1 MKDASEN
8 LVPRQPVAIVGMS
21 CRFPGAPT
29 PEAFWEML
37 RHGRDAVREIPADR
51 WAVDDY
57 YDADPATPDK
67 THQRH
72 AALLDDIHAFDPL
85 FFSISPAEAAEMNPS
100 QKLALELVWEAVER
114 SAMPHKQ
121 VQGTH
126 TGVYIGNIWSDF
138 EHYRKHQHARVTPH
152 SAVGQSA
159 NIIANRISF
168 SFGFTGPSMVIDTG
182 CSSSLVAL
190 HLACQALWDG
200 SISLGVVAGVNHL
213 LDPDQYILLSK
224 FGGLSVKGRCST
236 FDADADGF
244 VRGEGGGVL
253 LVKTLAQAERDGD
266 RIYAVIRG
274 TAMNNNGYN
283 ETLPAT
289 SVAGQRQ
296 LLTEA
301 YAHSGL
307 LPNMIHYVEAHGTGT
322 RRGDPTEAQ
331 ALGEF
336 FRTGRT
342 RPLHIG
348 SVKTNIGHLEAA
360 AGMAGLIKVILA
372 MQHRQLPPSLHFRR
386 PNPNIPFDTLKLHVQ
401 QAAGPWP
408 AGTGELLRAGI
419 NSFGWG
425 GTNAH
430 TVLEEYR
437 PVVPPRATR
446 TAPARYCLPLSAASN
461 SALHAYVAAYRQH
474 LGHASPDALADS
486 CMATALRK
494 PALAHRA
501 LFTAPDCAGMLQALD
516 RFLQE
521 GTTTTPQTPGTARVV
536 MVFSGQGGQW
546 LGMGTVLYRQEP
558 VFRRAIDA
566 CAAAY
571 TPYVDWSLTDQLGA
585 TPDTS
590 RLAEIQV
597 VQPVLCAIQIALA
610 RLWISWGIAVQGV
623 VGHSMGEVA
632 AAHIAGSLTLEDA
645 ARIICT
651 RSRLLKIISG
661 QGAMAVTDL
670 SLAEAETWLKQYPDL
685 TVAVSNSPTS
695 TVLAGDRLTMNTFV
709 QALEQAQ
716 RFVRPVNVDVAS
728 HSRQVD
734 PLQEPLRHALRA
746 LKPAKA
752 AIAFY
757 STVHGRKVDG
767 TTLDARY
774 WADNLRNTVQFAT
787 VVRSLLVEAPT
798 LFLEVGP
805 HPVLIN
811 ALHECAATCPGS
823 IYSTLAS
830 GHRDTNEHDTLYQSL
845 AALYQQGYDI
855 PWHRFYQGHQGA
867 PILLPAY
874 PFQRDRYTVHARTA
888 PRAIRTAA
896 TAAPLLGQRIP
907 LAGFDSLFYWDTTL
921 SLDTFPYLQD
931 HRAQGEVV
939 LPGATYIELVLEAIT
954 SLALNGTPVLSAIRF
969 LQPVTIAPGDH
980 VRLQLRLQR
989 DGERYTFG
997 CFCAREA
1004 ADGTTWHV
1012 VAEGLMQ
1019 LPARPETPPPPLS
1032 VYPFHLQSG
1041 PAYYEALTTL
1051 GLPYGPAFRQLQ
1063 ELQSNEVHSTV
1074 HFSLRASDVVHRA
1087 AGRYRVHPALLDACF
1102 QPLFYRVLAE
1112 PGRGFHGAATYLTGV
1127 GLLQVLAPTP
1137 APDQLLEGTAV
1148 LHTPEIDEAQGRIVV
1163 TADIFVRTGDGT
1175 LFLYLRGLEG
1185 VVLDTG
1191 RETRRREALRQWF
1204 YTVQWEK
1211 VQAPAPPVTALQGTW
1226 LVLGD
1231 PCGLSDLVVEK
1242 MEHAGLHCIHVAPDN
1257 AFTRVG
1263 LHQYTLDYTSPD
1275 GYHQLLHAVD
1285 AGTGESLTGIL
1296 LMSSLSYTWKDPSLT
1311 ADSLEEYQVYGSL
1324 SLLYLVQALVRRQAT
1339 AHPQVVV
1346 VTNGIHAVGRADDVA
1361 QPLHSPLAGLTRV
1374 LGNELPHYRARCID
1388 LSANPSYDELYRV
1401 VDALHPTAEQ
1411 VLAFRGGD
1419 RYVPRLRQ
1427 PVISPPPIAETVF
1440 RQNATY
1446 LVTGFRGIAFA
1457 FVEWMVR
1464 RGARNIALVSR
1475 SADVPPALEARFA
1488 ALEAQGCRLRLFA
1501 ADAGDY
1507 ESLHAVMTHIDTTMA
1522 PLRGVVHAA
1531 GIIHAQPLADIT
1543 TDDLRDTLHPKMKGA
1558 WNLHLLTQHRTL
1570 DCFILFSSA
1579 SALIG
1584 LSGQG
1589 GYVAANTFLDALA
1602 HSRRCMGL
1610 PGMSINWGVMLDSGM
1625 VADTEGLEAYARAEG
1640 FIPATMNEALHAFEA
1655 LYPDNPVQ
1663 AGLLRLDAA
1672 VMAQYYT
1679 TLAQTPYFRG
1689 LLTTHSTTTATTQA
1703 FTIPADPE
1711 ARTAYLL
1718 QRVILHTAAIVH
1730 MPAVQISPS
1739 MTFRSLGLDSIMAV
1753 QLRNLLEA
1761 ETGVT
1766 LSVAM
1771 FWSHPSLQ
1779 TFAAFLSHSVEGTAA
1794 VPTMPPAAD
1803 PARWFTIPRPAP
1815 TAALRLVCLHDAGGD
1830 GALFQGWEM
1839 LLGANIELILV
1850 ELPGRGRHLEDP
1862 AYDDVDSLLRDLVP
1876 ALLPSLDRPFIIFG
1890 HSLGGL
1896 LAFELVR
1903 ALRRGK
1909 HPLPQRLFVSS
1920 TPALMTYKAHE
1931 YDPAMPDAAL
1941 ITAFPHLAQT
1951 PGDVAWQQYKRRLL
1965 RQDLQLVY
1973 RYSHHRE
1980 APIDIPVTVLF
1991 GDDDPRV
1998 SALQAAAW
2006 ERETTSGCTVVS
2018 RPGGHRFIDQDT
2030 AYITSLMLAE
2040 VPAVPAGITPNR

>member
-8 LVPRQPVAIVGMS
+8 FVPRQPVAIVGLS

-29 PEAFWEML
+29 PEAFWELL
-37 RHGRDAVREIPADR
+37 RHGRDAVQEIPADR

-72 AALLDDIHAFDPL
+72 AALLDNIHTFDPL

-100 QKLALELVWEAVER
+100 QKLALELVWEAIER
-114 SAMPHKQ
+114 SAMPHAT
-121 VQGTH
+121 VQGAH
-126 TGVYIGNIWSDF
+126 AGVYVGNIWSDF
-138 EHYRKHQHARVTPH
+138 EHYRKHRHARVTPH

-159 NIIANRISF
+159 NIIANRVSF
-168 SFGFTGPSMVIDTG
+168 AFGFTGPSMVIDTG

-296 LLTEA
+296 LLAEA

-307 LPNMIHYVEAHGTGT
+307 LPHMIQYVEAHGTGT

-360 AGMAGLIKVILA
+360 AGMAGLIKVVLS
-372 MQHRQLPPSLHFRR
+372 MQHRELPPSLHFRR
-386 PNPNIPFDTLKLHVQ
+386 PNPNIPFDALKLHVQ

-408 AGTGELLRAGI
+408 AATGEPLRAGI

-437 PVVPPRATR
+437 PVVPPRPAR
-446 TAPARYCLPLSAASN
+446 SAPAHYCLPLSAASD
-461 SALHAYVAAYRQH
+461 SALRAYVAAYRDT
-474 LGHASPDALADS
+474 LAGASPETLADV
-486 CMATALRK
+486 CIATALRK
-494 PALAHRA
+494 PALACRA
-501 LFTAPDCAGMLQALD
+501 LFAAADRDGLLRALD
-516 RFLQE
+516 QYLQQD
-521 GTTTTPQTPGTARVV
+521 TTSTPPAPATARVV
-536 MVFSGQGGQW
+536 MVFPGQGGQW
-546 LGMGTVLYRQEP
+546 LGMGTELYRREP

-571 TPYVDWSLTDQLGA
+571 APYVDWSLTDQLEA

-610 RLWISWGIAVQGV
+610 RLWMSWGIVVHGV

-651 RSRLLKIISG
+651 RSRLMKIISG

-670 SLAEAETWLKQYPDL
+670 SPVEAETWIQQYPDL
-685 TVAVSNSPTS
+685 TLAVSNSPTS
-695 TVLAGDRLTMNTFV
+695 TVLAGDRLAMTTLV

-746 LKPAKA
+746 LKPSKA
-752 AIAFY
+752 AMAFY
-757 STVHGRKVDG
+757 STVRGRKVDG
-767 TTLDARY
+767 TTLDAAY

-787 VVRSLLVEAPT
+787 VVRSLLSEAPT

-811 ALHECAATCPGS
+811 AIHENAAACPGAA
-823 IYSTLAS
+823 YSTLSS
-830 GHRDTNEHDTLYQSL
+830 GYRDTPEHDTLYQSL
-845 AALYQQGYDI
+845 AGLYQQGCDI
-855 PWHRFYQGHQGA
+855 PWHRFYQGHEA
-867 PILLPAY
+867 PPIQLPSY
-874 PFQRDRYTVHARTA
+874 PFQRNLYTLQQRTA
-888 PRAIRTAA
+888 PRTAHRAA
-896 TAAPLLGQRIP
+896 TRAPLLGQRIP
-907 LAGFDSLFYWDTTL
+907 LAGIDTLFYWDTTV
-921 SLDTFPYLQD
+921 SLDAFPYLQD
-931 HRAQGEVV
+931 HRAHGDVV
-939 LPGATYIELVLEAIT
+939 LPGAAYIELVLEAIA
-954 SLALNGTPVLSAIRF
+954 SLALPGTPVLSALQF
-969 LQPVTIAPGDH
+969 LQPVVLVRGED
-980 VRLQLRLQR
+980 VRLQLRIQCDR
-989 DGERYTFG
+989 EHYTFQ
-997 CFCAREA
+997 CSRAQEDS
-1004 ADGTTWHV
+1004 DGLTWHP
-1012 VAEGLMQ
+1012 VAEGLLQ
-1019 LPARPETPPPPLS
+1019 LPARPETAAPPLS
-1032 VYPFHLQSG
+1032 VYPFHVQPG
-1041 PAYYEALTTL
+1041 ATYYDALTTL

-1074 HFSLRASDVVHRA
+1074 HFSVRAADVVQA
-1087 AGRYRVHPALLDACF
+1087 TAGRYRIHPALLDACF

-1112 PGRGFHGAATYLTGV
+1112 PGHGFHGAATYLTGV
-1127 GLLQVLAPTP
+1127 DLLQVLAPTP
-1137 APDQLLEGTAV
+1137 AADQLLEGTAV
-1148 LHTPEIDEAQGRIVV
+1148 LHTPEVDEARGRITV
-1163 TADIFVRTGDGT
+1163 TADIFVHTGDGT

-1211 VQAPAPPVTALQGTW
+1211 LQTHSTPGAALHGTW

-1242 MEHAGLHCIHVAPDN
+1242 MEQAGLRCIHAAPDD

-1263 LHQYTLDYTSPD
+1263 IRQYTLDYTSAH
-1275 GYHQLLHAVD
+1275 GYTQLLQAID
-1285 AGTGESLTGIL
+1285 AAPGESLTGIV
-1296 LMSSLSYTWKDPSLT
+1296 LMASLSYTWKDPSLT
-1311 ADSLEEYQVYGSL
+1311 AESLDEYQVYGSA
-1324 SLLYLVQALVRRQAT
+1324 SLLHLVQALQRRQT
-1339 AHPQVVV
+1339 TSPPQLVV
-1346 VTNGIHAVGRADDVA
+1346 VTNGIYAVGRADDVA

-1374 LGNELPHYRARCID
+1374 LGNELPQYRARCID
-1388 LSANPSYDELYRV
+1388 LSANPSYDELYSV
-1401 VDALHPTAEQ
+1401 ADALYPTAEQ
-1411 VLAFRGGD
+1411 VVAFRGGD

-1427 PVISPPPIAETVF
+1427 PAINPPPITDTVF
-1440 RQNATY
+1440 RETATY
-1446 LVTGFRGIAFA
+1446 LVTGFRGIAFP

-1475 SADVPPALEARFA
+1475 SADVPAALEARFA
-1488 ALEAQGCRLRLFA
+1488 ALEAQGCRMRLFA
-1501 ADAGDY
+1501 ADCGDY
-1507 ESLHAVMTHIDTTMA
+1507 AALQAVVSHVDTTMP

-1531 GIIHAQPLADIT
+1531 GIIHAQPLTEISAS
-1543 TDDLRDTLHPKMKGA
+1543 DLRDTLHPKMKGA
-1558 WNLHLLTQHRTL
+1558 WNLHLLTQHRSL

-1579 SALIG
+1579 AALIG

-1589 GYVAANTFLDALA
+1589 SYVAANTFLDTLA

-1610 PGMSINWGVMLDSGM
+1610 PGMSLNWGVMLDSGM
-1625 VADTEGLEAYARAEG
+1625 VADTDGLEAYARAEG
-1640 FIPATMNEALHAFEA
+1640 FIPATMEEALRAFDA

-1672 VMAQYYT
+1672 AMAQYYT

-1689 LLTTHSTTTATTQA
+1689 LLTAAPPPAVVSPGLA
-1703 FTIPADPE
+1703 IPTEPE

-1718 QRVILHTAAIVH
+1718 QRVVHHTAAIAHV
-1730 MPAVQISPS
+1730 PVAQITPT
-1739 MTFRSLGLDSIMAV
+1739 MTFRRLGLDSIMAV

-1761 ETGVT
+1761 ETGAT

-1771 FWSHPSLQ
+1771 FWAHPSLQ
-1779 TFAAFLSHSVEGTAA
+1779 AFAAFLSQSIAGAA
-1794 VPTMPPAAD
+1794 TPAAIPPAAD
-1803 PARWFTIPRPAP
+1803 PTCWFTIPRPAP
-1815 TAALRLVCLHDAGGD
+1815 TAALRLFCLHDAGGD
-1830 GALFQGWEM
+1830 AALFQGWEM
-1839 LLGANIELILV
+1839 LLGANIELVLI
-1850 ELPGRGRHLEDP
+1850 ELPGRGRCLEAPSYETIDT
-1862 AYDDVDSLLRDLVP
+1862 LLRDLVH
-1876 ALLPSLDRPFIIFG
+1876 ALLPKLDRPYLLFG

-1920 TPALMTYKAHE
+1920 TPALTTYNAQE
-1931 YDPAMPDAAL
+1931 YDPAMSDAAL
-1941 ITAFPHLAQT
+1941 TAAFPHLGHAT
-1951 PGDVAWQQYKRRLL
+1951 GDAAWQQYKRRLL

-1973 RYSHHRE
+1973 HYKHHRE
-1980 APIDIPVTVLF
+1980 APLDIPVTVLF
-1991 GDDDPRV
+1991 GTDDPRV
-1998 SALQAAAW
+1998 SAQQAAAW
-2006 ERETTSGCTVVS
+2006 EPETTSSCNILP
-2018 RPGGHRFIDQDT
+2018 RPGGHRFVDQDA
-2030 AYITSLMLAE
+2030 AYITSLVLAE
-2040 VPAVPAGITPNR
+2040 VPAVPASILPNR

>member
-1 MKDASEN
+1 MKNASKN
-8 LVPRQPVAIVGMS
+8 FVPRQPVAIVGMS
-21 CRFPGAPT
+21 CRFPGAST
-29 PEAFWEML
+29 PEAFWDL
-37 RHGRDAVREIPADR
+37 LLQGRDAVQEIPADR
-51 WAVDDY
+51 WAVEHY
-57 YDADPATPDK
+57 YDANPATPDK

-72 AALLDDIHAFDPL
+72 AALLDNIHTFDPL

-100 QKLALELVWEAVER
+100 QKLALELVWEAIER
-114 SAMPHKQ
+114 SAIPYAD

-126 TGVYIGNIWSDF
+126 TGVYVGNIWSDF
-138 EHYRKHQHARVTPH
+138 EHYRKHRHARVTQH

-159 NIIANRISF
+159 NIIANRVSF
-168 SFGFTGPSMVIDTG
+168 AFGFTGPSMVIDTG

-200 SISLGVVAGVNHL
+200 SISLGVIAGVNHL

-224 FGGLSVKGRCST
+224 FGGLSAKGRCST

-289 SVAGQRQ
+289 SVGGQRQ

-307 LPNMIHYVEAHGTGT
+307 LPHMIHYVEAHGTGT

-336 FRTGRT
+336 FRPGRT
-342 RPLHIG
+342 QPLHIG
-348 SVKTNIGHLEAA
+348 SVKTNIGHLEGA
-360 AGMAGLIKVILA
+360 AGMAGLIKVVLS

-386 PNPNIPFDTLKLHVQ
+386 PNPNIPFDALKLHVQ
-401 QAAGPWP
+401 QAVGPWP
-408 AGTGELLRAGI
+408 AATGELLRAGI

-437 PVVPPRATR
+437 PVVPPPLTR
-446 TAPARYCLPLSAASN
+446 TAPARYCLPLSAAVDG
-461 SALHAYVAAYRQH
+461 ALRAYVAAYRQH
-474 LGHASPDALADS
+474 LGEATPEALADS
-486 CMATALRK
+486 CIATALRK
-494 PALAHRA
+494 PALACRA
-501 LFTAPDCAGMLQALD
+501 LFTARDRAGMLQAMDHYLEQD
-516 RFLQE
+516 V
-521 GTTTTPQTPGTARVV
+521 TSTTPTDATARVV
-536 MVFSGQGGQW
+536 MVFAGQGGQW
-546 LGMGTVLYRQEP
+546 LGMGTLLYRHEP

-571 TPYVDWSLTDQLGA
+571 APYIDWSLTDQLQA
-585 TPDTS
+585 TPATS
-590 RLAEIQV
+590 RLGEIQV
-597 VQPVLCAIQIALA
+597 VQPILCAIQIALA
-610 RLWISWGIAVQGV
+610 RVWMSWGIALHGV

-651 RSRLLKIISG
+651 RSRLMKIISG

-670 SLAEAETWLKQYPDL
+670 SLAEADVWLKQFPDL

-695 TVLAGDRLTMNTFV
+695 TVLAGDRLAMNAFI

-746 LKPAKA
+746 LVPAKA

-757 STVHGRKVDG
+757 STVRGRKVDG
-767 TTLDARY
+767 TTLDAGY

-787 VVRSLLVEAPT
+787 VARSLLLEAPT

-811 ALHECAATCPGS
+811 AIHECAAACPGAV
-823 IYSTLAS
+823 YSTIAS
-830 GHRDTNEHDTLYQSL
+830 GYRDTHEHDTLYQSL

-855 PWHRFYQGHQGA
+855 PWHRFYQGHEA
-867 PILLPAY
+867 PPMLLPSY
-874 PFQRDRYTVHARTA
+874 PFQRDLYTLQERTS
-888 PRAIRTAA
+888 RRNTHIA
-896 TAAPLLGQRIP
+896 TDTAPLLGQRIP
-907 LAGFDSLFYWDTTL
+907 LAGIDSLFYWDTTI
-921 SLDTFPYLQD
+921 SLDAFPYLQD
-931 HRAQGEVV
+931 HRAHGEVV
-939 LPGATYIELVLEAIT
+939 LPGAAYVELVLEAVT
-954 SLALNGTPVLSAIRF
+954 SLGLHGTPVLSAIHF
-969 LQPVTIAPGDH
+969 LQPVVLAPGED
-980 VRLQLRLQR
+980 VRLQLRLKQA
-989 DGERYTFG
+989 GERYTFV
-997 CFCAREA
+997 CSRAQDD
-1004 ADGTTWHV
+1004 ADGLAWHT
-1012 VAEGLMQ
+1012 VAEGL
-1019 LPARPETPPPPLS
+1019 LALRARPETAAPPLS
-1032 VYPFHLQSG
+1032 VYPFHVLDG
-1041 PAYYEALTTL
+1041 PAYYEALTTV
-1051 GLPYGPAFRQLQ
+1051 GLPYGPAFRLLH
-1063 ELQSNEVHSTV
+1063 ELQSNEAHSIV
-1074 HFSLRASDVVHRA
+1074 HFSMRASEAVLA
-1087 AGRYRVHPALLDACF
+1087 TAGRYHVHPALLDACF
-1102 QPLFYRVLAE
+1102 QPLFYRVLTVS
-1112 PGRGFHGAATYLTGV
+1112 GQHFRGAASYLTGV
-1127 GLLQVLAPTP
+1127 DLLQVLAPTP
-1137 APDQLLEGTAV
+1137 APGQRLEGTAV
-1148 LHTPEIDEAQGRIVV
+1148 LHLPEVDEAQGRIVV
-1163 TADIFVRTGDGT
+1163 TADIFIRTGDGT

-1185 VVLDTG
+1185 VVIDTG
-1191 RETRRREALRQWF
+1191 RETRRRETLRQWF

-1211 VQAPAPPVTALQGTW
+1211 LQPPATPTPATTGRW

-1242 MEHAGLHCIHVAPDN
+1242 MEHAGLQCIHVAPDD

-1263 LHQYTLDYTSPD
+1263 VRQYTLDYTSPE
-1275 GYHQLLHAVD
+1275 GYYQLLQAVD
-1285 AGTGESLTGIL
+1285 AAAGESLTGIL
-1296 LMSSLSYTWKDPSLT
+1296 LMASLCYTWKDPSLT
-1311 ADSLEEYQVYGSL
+1311 AESLEEQQVYGSI
-1324 SLLYLVQALVRRQAT
+1324 SLLYLVQALQRRQT
-1339 AHPQVVV
+1339 VVHPQLVV
-1346 VTNGIHAVGRADDVA
+1346 VTNGIHAVGRADDIA

-1374 LGNELPHYRARCID
+1374 LGNELPHFRARCID
-1388 LSANPSYDELYRV
+1388 LSANPSYDELYSV
-1401 VDALHPTAEQ
+1401 AGALHPTAEQ
-1411 VLAFRGGD
+1411 VVAFRGSD

-1427 PVISPPPIAETVF
+1427 PVISPPPVHDTVF
-1440 RQNATY
+1440 RATATY
-1446 LVTGFRGIAFA
+1446 MVTGFRGIAFS

-1475 SADVPPALEARFA
+1475 NAEVPSTLEARVA

-1501 ADAGDY
+1501 ADCGDY
-1507 ESLHAVMTHIDTTMA
+1507 EAMQAVVIHIDATMP

-1531 GIIHAQPLADIT
+1531 GVMHAQPLAEVTADS
-1543 TDDLRDTLHPKMKGA
+1543 LRDTLHPKMKGA

-1589 GYVAANTFLDALA
+1589 SYVAANTFLDALA

-1610 PGMSINWGVMLDSGM
+1610 PGTSINWGVMLDHGM
-1625 VADTEGLEAYARAEG
+1625 VSDTDGLEAYARAEG
-1640 FIPATMNEALHAFEA
+1640 FIPTAMDEALQAFDA
-1655 LYPDNPVQ
+1655 LYPDMPVQ

-1672 VMAQYYT
+1672 AMAQYYT
-1679 TLAQTPYFRG
+1679 TLAQTPYFRN
-1689 LLTTHSTTTATTQA
+1689 LLTAHPMPATTAHA
-1703 FTIPADPE
+1703 PVMPAEPE

-1718 QRVILHTAAIVH
+1718 QRVIHHTAAIVH
-1730 MPAVQISPS
+1730 VPVARITSG
-1739 MTFRSLGLDSIMAV
+1739 MTFRKLGLDSIMAV

-1771 FWSHPSLQ
+1771 FWSHPSLHA
-1779 TFAAFLSHSVEGTAA
+1779 FAVYLSQSIDGTPLA
-1794 VPTMPPAAD
+1794 PTLPPAD

-1815 TAALRLVCLHDAGGD
+1815 AAALRLFCLHDAGGD
-1830 GALFQGWEM
+1830 ASLYQGWEI
-1839 LLGANIELILV
+1839 LLGANVELVLL
-1850 ELPGRGRHLEDP
+1850 ELPGRGHRLEEP
-1862 AYDDVDSLLRDLVP
+1862 AYGNVDALLRGLVP
-1876 ALLPSLDRPFIIFG
+1876 AILPKLDRPFAIFG

-1920 TPALMTYKAHE
+1920 TPALMTYNAQE
-1931 YDPAMPDAAL
+1931 YDPAMSDAAL
-1941 ITAFPHLAQT
+1941 TAAFPHLGHAKA
-1951 PGDVAWQQYKRRLL
+1951 DVGWQRYTRRLL
-1965 RQDLQLVY
+1965 RQDLQLIY
-1973 RYSHHRE
+1973 RYRHHRE
-1980 APIDIPVTVLF
+1980 APLDIPVTVLF
-1991 GDDDPRV
+1991 GTDDPRMH
-1998 SALQAAAW
+1998 LQHAMAW
-2006 ERETTSGCTVVS
+2006 KAETTSPCSTLP
-2018 RPGGHRFIDQDT
+2018 RPGGHRFIDHDN
-2030 AYITSLMLAE
+2030 AYITALVLAE
-2040 VPAVPAGITPNR
+2040 VPTVPVSITSNR

>member
-1 MKDASEN
+1 
-8 LVPRQPVAIVGMS
+8 
-21 CRFPGAPT
+21 
-29 PEAFWEML
+29 ML
-37 RHGRDAVREIPADR
+37 LHGRDAVQEIPSDR

-57 YDADPATPDK
+57 YDANPATPDK

-85 FFSISPAEAAEMNPS
+85 FFSISPAEATEMNPS

-114 SAMPHKQ
+114 SAMPHKH

-126 TGVYIGNIWSDF
+126 TGVYVGNIWNDF

-168 SFGFTGPSMVIDTG
+168 AFGFTGPSMVIDTG

-244 VRGEGGGVL
+244 VRGEGGGVV
-253 LVKTLAQAERDGD
+253 LVKTLDQAERDGD

-289 SVAGQRQ
+289 SVTGQQQ

-307 LPNMIHYVEAHGTGT
+307 VPAMIHYVEAHGTGT
-322 RRGDPTEAQ
+322 RRGDPAEAQ

-348 SVKTNIGHLEAA
+348 SVKTNIGHLEGA

-372 MQHRQLPPSLHFRR
+372 MQHRQLPPSLHFHR
-386 PNPNIPFDTLKLHVQ
+386 PNPAIPFEALKLQVQ
-401 QAAGPWP
+401 QTPGPWP

-437 PVVPPRATR
+437 PIVPPGPAR
-446 TAPARYCLPLSAASN
+446 TTPARYCLPLSAAAD
-461 SALHAYVAAYRQH
+461 SALRAYVAAYHQH
-474 LGHASPDALADS
+474 LGHASPETLADS
-486 CMATALRK
+486 CIATALRK

-501 LFTAPDCAGMLQALD
+501 LFTATDRTGMLEALA
-516 RFLQE
+516 RYLQE
-521 GTTTTPQTPGTARVV
+521 ETITTPQAPNTARVIL
-536 MVFSGQGGQW
+536 VFPGQGGQW
-546 LGMGTVLYRQEP
+546 LGMGTALYRHEP

-571 TPYVDWSLTDQLGA
+571 TPYVDWSLTDQLQA

-597 VQPVLCAIQIALA
+597 VQPILCAIQIALA
-610 RLWISWGIAVQGV
+610 RLWMSWGIAVQGV

-632 AAHIAGSLTLEDA
+632 AAHIAGSLTLQDA
-645 ARIICT
+645 AHIICT

-670 SLAEAETWLKQYPDL
+670 SQAEAAEWLKQYPDL
-685 TVAVSNSPTS
+685 TIAVSNSPSS
-695 TVLAGDRLTMNTFV
+695 TVFSGDRLAINTFI
-709 QALEQAQ
+709 QALEKAQ

-746 LKPAKA
+746 VQPAKA

-757 STVHGRKVDG
+757 STVRGRKVDG
-767 TTLDARY
+767 TTLDAAY
-774 WADNLRNTVQFAT
+774 WADNLRHTVQFAT

-811 ALHECAATCPGS
+811 ALHECAAACPGAV
-823 IYSTLAS
+823 YSTLAS
-830 GHRDTNEHDTLYQSL
+830 GYRDTNEQDTLYQSL

-855 PWHRFYQGHQGA
+855 PWHRFYQGHQA
-867 PILLPAY
+867 SSILLPAY
-874 PFQRDRYTVHARTA
+874 PFQRDRYTVQARTA
-888 PRAIRTAA
+888 PRTTHRAGT
-896 TAAPLLGQRIP
+896 TTPLLGQRIP
-907 LAGFDSLFYWDTTL
+907 LAGMDSLFYWDTTL
-921 SLDTFPYLQD
+921 NLETFPYLQD
-931 HRAQGEVV
+931 HRAQGEIV
-939 LPGATYIELVLEAIT
+939 LPGAAYVEMVLEAIT
-954 SLALNGTPVLSAIRF
+954 SLALKGTPVLTALRF
-969 LQPVTIAPGDH
+969 LQPVVVRSGED

-989 DGERYTFG
+989 DGEQYTFG
-997 CFCAREA
+997 CFRAHEE
-1004 ADGTTWHV
+1004 ADGTAWHA
-1012 VAEGLMQ
+1012 VAEGLLQ
-1019 LPARPETPPPPLS
+1019 VPTRPETAPPPLP
-1032 VYPFHLQSG
+1032 VYPFHVQSG
-1041 PAYYEALTTL
+1041 PAYYDALTTL

-1063 ELQSNEVHSTV
+1063 ALQSNEAHSTV
-1074 HFSLRASDVVHRA
+1074 HFSLQASDVVVVDRA
-1087 AGRYRVHPALLDACF
+1087 AARYRVHPTLLDACF
-1102 QPLFYRVLAE
+1102 QPLFYRILAE
-1112 PGRGFHGAATYLTGV
+1112 PGPGIRGAATYLTGV
-1127 GLLQVLAPTP
+1127 ALLQVLAPTP

-1148 LHTPEIDEAQGRIVV
+1148 LHTPQVDEARGRIVV
-1163 TADIFVRTGDGT
+1163 TADIFVRTGNGT

-1191 RETRRREALRQWF
+1191 RETRRRETLRQWF

-1211 VQAPAPPVTALQGTW
+1211 LQTPTAPATTLPGTW
-1226 LVLGD
+1226 LILGD

-1242 MEHAGLHCIHVAPDN
+1242 MEQTGLHCIHVAPDN

-1275 GYHQLLHAVD
+1275 DYHQLLHAID
-1285 AGTGESLTGIL
+1285 AGPGEPLTGIL
-1296 LMSSLSYTWKDPSLT
+1296 LMASLSYTWNDPSLT
-1311 ADSLEEYQVYGSL
+1311 ADSLGEYQVYGSL
-1324 SLLYLVQALVRRQAT
+1324 SLLYLVQALVRRQQT
-1339 AHPQVVV
+1339 VHPRIVV
-1346 VTNGIHAVGRADDVA
+1346 VTNGIHAVGRADDIA
-1361 QPLHSPLAGLTRV
+1361 QPPHSPLAGLTRV
-1374 LGNELPHYRARCID
+1374 LANELPHYRARCID
-1388 LSANPSYDELYRV
+1388 LSANPSYDELYSV
-1401 VDALHPTAEQ
+1401 VDALHPSAEQ
-1411 VLAFRGGD
+1411 LVAFRGGD

-1427 PVISPPPIAETVF
+1427 PIISPPPIAETVF
-1440 RQNATY
+1440 REAATY
-1446 LVTGFRGIAFA
+1446 LVTGFRGIAFS
-1457 FVEWMVR
+1457 FIEWMVR

-1475 SADVPPALEARFA
+1475 SADVPATLEARFA

-1501 ADAGDY
+1501 ADVGDY
-1507 ESLHAVMTHIDTTMA
+1507 AALQAVMTHLDTTMP

-1531 GIIHAQPLADIT
+1531 GIIHAQPLAEIT
-1543 TDDLRDTLHPKMKGA
+1543 ADGLLDALHPKMKGA

-1579 SALIG
+1579 AALIG

-1589 GYVAANTFLDALA
+1589 SYVAANAFLDALA
-1602 HSRRCMGL
+1602 HSRRCLGL
-1610 PGMSINWGVMLDSGM
+1610 PAMSINWGVMRDSGM
-1625 VADTEGLEAYARAEG
+1625 VADKEALEAYARAEG
-1640 FIPATMNEALHAFEA
+1640 FIPATPDEALRAFDA
-1655 LYPDNPVQ
+1655 LYPANPIQ
-1663 AGLLRLDAA
+1663 AGLVRLNATT
-1672 VMAQYYT
+1672 MARYYT
-1679 TLAQTPYFRG
+1679 TLAQTPYFQG
-1689 LLTTHSTTTATTQA
+1689 LLTTPANAMTTGPGR
-1703 FTIPADPE
+1703 TIPADAK
-1711 ARTAYLL
+1711 ARTVYVL
-1718 QRVILHTAAIVH
+1718 QRVILHTAAILHV
-1730 MPAVQISPS
+1730 PVTRIAPS
-1739 MTFRSLGLDSIMAV
+1739 MTFRNLGLDSIMAV
-1753 QLRNLLEA
+1753 QLRNLLEP
-1761 ETGVT
+1761 ELGIT

-1771 FWSHPSLQ
+1771 FWSYPSLQ
-1779 TFAAFLSHSVEGTAA
+1779 AFAAFLSQSVEGTA
-1794 VPTMPPAAD
+1794 PRTPPPAVD

-1815 TAALRLVCLHDAGGD
+1815 TAALRLFCLHDAGGD

-1839 LLGANIELILV
+1839 VLGANLELVLL
-1850 ELPGRGRHLEDP
+1850 ELPGRGRRLEEP
-1862 AYDDVDSLLRDLVP
+1862 AYESIDALLRDLVP
-1876 ALLPSLDRPFIIFG
+1876 ALLPKLDRPFVILG

-1896 LAFELVR
+1896 LALELVR
-1903 ALRRGK
+1903 ALRRGN

-1920 TPALMTYKAHE
+1920 TPAVTTYNAQE
-1931 YDPAMPDAAL
+1931 YDPAMLDAAL
-1941 ITAFPHLAQT
+1941 TTAFPHLAHP
-1951 PGDVAWQQYKRRLL
+1951 PGDSAWQQYKRRLL
-1965 RQDLQLVY
+1965 RQDLQLLY
-1973 RYSHHRE
+1973 RYRYHRE
-1980 APIDIPVTVLF
+1980 VPLDIPVTILF
-1991 GDDDPRV
+1991 GDDDPQVTRP
-1998 SALQAAAW
+1998 QATAW
-2006 ERETTSGCTVVS
+2006 ESETTSACTIVS

-2030 AYITSLMLAE
+2030 AYITSLLLAE

>member
-1 MKDASEN
+1 MKDASEHF
-8 LVPRQPVAIVGMS
+8 VPRQPVAIVGMS

-29 PEAFWEML
+29 PEAFWDML
-37 RHGRDAVREIPADR
+37 VHGRDAVQEIPSER
-51 WAVDDY
+51 WAVDAY
-57 YDADPATPDK
+57 YDANPAAPDK

-72 AALLDDIHAFDPL
+72 AALLDNIHAFDPL

-100 QKLALELVWEAVER
+100 QKLTLELVWEAIER
-114 SAMPHKQ
+114 SAMPHTQ

-126 TGVYIGNIWSDF
+126 AGVYVGNIWSDF
-138 EHYRKHQHARVTPH
+138 EHYRKHRHARVTPH

-159 NIIANRISF
+159 NIIANRVSF
-168 SFGFTGPSMVIDTG
+168 AFGFTGPSMVIDTG

-253 LVKTLAQAERDGD
+253 LVKTLAQAEHDGD

-289 SVAGQRQ
+289 SVGGQRQ

-307 LPNMIHYVEAHGTGT
+307 LPHMIHYVEAHGTGT

-336 FRTGRT
+336 FRPGRT
-342 RPLHIG
+342 HPLHIG
-348 SVKTNIGHLEAA
+348 SVKTNIGHLEGA
-360 AGMAGLIKVILA
+360 AGMAGLIKVVLS

-386 PNPNIPFDTLKLHVQ
+386 PNPAIPFDALKLHVQ
-401 QAAGPWP
+401 HAAGAWP
-408 AGTGELLRAGI
+408 AATGEPLRAGI

-437 PVVPPRATR
+437 PIVPPPPLR
-446 TAPARYCLPLSAASN
+446 TAPARYCLPLSAASEG
-461 SALHAYVAAYRQH
+461 ALRAYVTAYRQH
-474 LGHASPDALADS
+474 LTGATPEALADT
-486 CMATALRK
+486 CIATALRK

-501 LFTAPDCAGMLQALD
+501 LFSAADHAGMLHALD
-516 RFLQE
+516 QYLAQD
-521 GTTTTPQTPGTARVV
+521 TAPAAPADAPTQVV
-536 MVFSGQGGQW
+536 MVFPGQGGQW
-546 LGMGTVLYRQEP
+546 LGMGTVLYRHEP

-571 TPYVDWSLTDQLGA
+571 APYVDWSLTDQLQA
-585 TPDTS
+585 TAATS
-590 RLAEIQV
+590 RLGEIQV
-597 VQPVLCAIQIALA
+597 VQPILCAIQIALA
-610 RLWISWGIAVQGV
+610 RLWMSWGIAVHGV

-632 AAHIAGSLTLEDA
+632 AAHIAGSLTLEDT

-651 RSRLLKIISG
+651 RSRLMKIISG
-661 QGAMAVTDL
+661 QGTMAVTDL
-670 SLAEAETWLKQYPDL
+670 SLAEADAWVKQFPEL
-685 TVAVSNSPTS
+685 TIAVSNSPTS
-695 TVLAGDRLTMNTFV
+695 TVLAGDRIAMTACI

-746 LKPAKA
+746 LVPDKT

-757 STVHGRKVDG
+757 STVRGRKTDG
-767 TTLDARY
+767 TTLDAGY

-787 VVRSLLVEAPT
+787 VIRSVLAEAPT

-805 HPVLIN
+805 HPVLLN
-811 ALHECAATCPGS
+811 AIHACAAASPG
-823 IYSTLAS
+823 IRYGAIAS
-830 GHRDTNEHDTLYQSL
+830 GYRDTDEHDTLYQSL
-845 AALYQQGYDI
+845 ATLYQQGYAI
-855 PWHRFYQGHQGA
+855 PWHRFYQGQEA
-867 PILLPAY
+867 PPVMLPAY
-874 PFQRDRYTVHARTA
+874 PFQRDLYTLQARTA
-888 PRAIRTAA
+888 PATPRTPAA
-896 TAAPLLGQRIP
+896 LAPLLGQRIP
-907 LAGFDSLFYWDTTL
+907 LAGIDALFYWDTTL
-921 SLDTFPYLQD
+921 NLDTFSYLQD
-931 HRAQGEVV
+931 HRAHGGVV
-939 LPGATYIELVLEAIT
+939 LPGAAYIELVLEAVAA
-954 SLALNGTPVLSAIRF
+954 LALPGTPVLSTIRF
-969 LQPVTIAPGDH
+969 LQPVVLTPGED
-980 VRLQLRLQR
+980 VRLQLRLQQ
-989 DGERYTFG
+989 DGDRYTFV
-997 CFCAREA
+997 CARAQYE
-1004 ADGTTWHV
+1004 DDVLVWHSV
-1012 VAEGLMQ
+1012 TEGLLQ
-1019 LPARPETPPPPLS
+1019 LPARPETAAPPLS
-1032 VYPFHLQSG
+1032 VYPFHVLDGS
-1041 PAYYEALTTL
+1041 AYYEALTTL

-1063 ELQSNEVHSTV
+1063 ALHGNDVHDTV
-1074 HFSLRASDVVHRA
+1074 HFSLRASDVVQGT
-1087 AGRYRVHPALLDACF
+1087 AGRYRIHPALLDACF
-1102 QPLFYRVLAE
+1102 HPLFYRVLAE
-1112 PGRGFHGAATYLTGV
+1112 PGQPLRGAATYLSGID
-1127 GLLQVLAPTP
+1127 LLQVLAPTP

-1148 LHTPEIDEAQGRIVV
+1148 LHTPVADEAQGRTTV

-1175 LFLYLRGLEG
+1175 LFLYLRGLEA
-1185 VVLDTG
+1185 VVIDTG
-1191 RETRRREALRQWF
+1191 REARRREALRQWF

-1211 VQAPAPPVTALQGTW
+1211 LPAPTTPASTPGGNW

-1242 MEHAGLHCIHVAPDN
+1242 MEHAGQPCIHVAPDD

-1263 LHQYTLDYTSPD
+1263 LRQYTLDYTSPH
-1275 GYHQLLHAVD
+1275 GYDQLLRAIDD
-1285 AGTGESLTGIL
+1285 AGESLTGIV
-1296 LMSSLSYTWKDPSLT
+1296 LMASLSYTWKDPSLT
-1311 ADSLEEYQVYGSL
+1311 AQSLESYQVYGSM
-1324 SLLYLVQALVRRQAT
+1324 SLLYLVQALQRRQAT
-1339 AHPQVVV
+1339 PHPQVVV
-1346 VTNGIHAVGRADDVA
+1346 VTNGIYAVGRADDVA

-1374 LGNELPHYRARCID
+1374 LGNELPHFRARMID

-1401 VDALHPTAEQ
+1401 ADALHPTPEQ
-1411 VLAFRGGD
+1411 VVAFRGDD
-1419 RYVPRLRQ
+1419 RYAPRLRQ
-1427 PVISPPPIAETVF
+1427 PLVSPPPIADTVF
-1440 RQNATY
+1440 RDSATY
-1446 LVTGFRGIAFA
+1446 MVTGFRGIAFP

-1475 SADVPPALEARFA
+1475 TADVPSALEARVA
-1488 ALEAQGCRLRLFA
+1488 ALEASGCRLRLFA
-1501 ADAGDY
+1501 ADCGDY
-1507 ESLHAVMTHIDTTMA
+1507 DAVLAVIAHIDATMP

-1543 TDDLRDTLHPKMKGA
+1543 ADSLRDTLHPKMKGA

-1589 GYVAANTFLDALA
+1589 SYVAANAFLDALA

-1610 PGMSINWGVMLDSGM
+1610 PAMSLNWGVMLDHGM
-1625 VADTEGLEAYARAEG
+1625 VSNTAGLEAYARAEG
-1640 FIPATMNEALHAFEA
+1640 FIPATMDEALGALDA
-1655 LYPDNPVQ
+1655 LYPDTPAQ
-1663 AGLLRLDAA
+1663 AGLVRLDATA
-1672 VMAQYYT
+1672 MAQYYT

-1689 LLTTHSTTTATTQA
+1689 LLSTPATPTTSTPGL
-1703 FTIPADPE
+1703 TIPADPE

-1718 QRVILHTAAIVH
+1718 QRILYHTATIVH
-1730 MPAVQISPS
+1730 VPAARITPG
-1739 MTFRSLGLDSIMAV
+1739 MTFRNLGLDSIMAV
-1753 QLRNLLEA
+1753 QLRNQLEA

-1766 LSVAM
+1766 VSVAM

-1779 TFAAFLSHSVEGTAA
+1779 AFAAYLSQTVEGTAA
-1794 VPTMPPAAD
+1794 VPGIPAAVD
-1803 PARWFTIPRPAP
+1803 PARWFTLPRPAP
-1815 TAALRLVCLHDAGGD
+1815 AAAMRVFCLHDAGGD
-1830 GALFQGWEM
+1830 AALYQGWEI
-1839 LLGANIELILV
+1839 LLGANVELVLV
-1850 ELPGRGRHLEDP
+1850 ELPGRGHRLEEP
-1862 AYDDVDSLLRDLVP
+1862 AYENIDTLLRELVTAIVP
-1876 ALLPSLDRPFIIFG
+1876 KLDRPYILFG

-1903 ALRRGK
+1903 ALRRAG

-1920 TPALMTYKAHE
+1920 TPALTTYAAQE
-1931 YDPAMPDAAL
+1931 YNPAMPDAAL
-1941 ITAFPHLAQT
+1941 VAAFPHLEQA
-1951 PGDVAWQQYKRRLL
+1951 GADAAWQQYKRRLL

-1973 RYSHHRE
+1973 RYRHHRE
-1980 APIDIPVTVLF
+1980 APLNLPVTVLF
-1991 GDDDPRV
+1991 GADDARV
-1998 SALQAAAW
+1998 QHAQALAW
-2006 ERETTSGCTVVS
+2006 ETETTSSCKVMS
-2018 RPGGHRFIDQDT
+2018 RPGGHRFIDRDH
-2030 AYITSLMLAE
+2030 AYVTSLLLAE
-2040 VPAVPAGITPNR
+2040 VPSVRATITPNL

>member
-1 MKDASEN
+1 
-8 LVPRQPVAIVGMS
+8 
-21 CRFPGAPT
+21 
-29 PEAFWEML
+29 ML
-37 RHGRDAVREIPADR
+37 LHGRDAVKEIPADR

-57 YDADPATPDK
+57 YDANPAAPDK

-114 SAMPHKQ
+114 SAMPHKH

-126 TGVYIGNIWSDF
+126 TGVYVGNIWSDF

-168 SFGFTGPSMVIDTG
+168 AFGFTGPSMVIDTG

-296 LLTEA
+296 LLAEA
-301 YAHSGL
+301 YAQSGL
-307 LPNMIHYVEAHGTGT
+307 LPAMIHYVEAHGTGT

-342 RPLHIG
+342 QPLHIG
-348 SVKTNIGHLEAA
+348 SVKTNIGHLEGA

-386 PNPNIPFDTLKLHVQ
+386 PNPAIPFDALKLQVQ
-401 QAAGPWP
+401 QTAGPWP

-437 PVVPPRATR
+437 PVVPPRPAR
-446 TAPARYCLPLSAASN
+446 TTPARYCLPLSAASDG
-461 SALHAYVAAYRQH
+461 ALHAYVAAYHQH
-474 LGHASPDALADS
+474 LEHASPETLADS

-494 PALAHRA
+494 PALAYRA
-501 LFTAPDCAGMLQALD
+501 LFTATDRGGMLDALA
-516 RFLQE
+516 RYLHE
-521 GTTTTPQTPGTARVV
+521 ATTPAPQTSPAARVI
-536 MVFSGQGGQW
+536 MIFPGQGGQW
-546 LGMGTVLYRQEP
+546 LGMGTALYRHEP

-566 CAAAY
+566 CAVAY
-571 TPYVDWSLTDQLGA
+571 TPYVDWSLTDQLQA

-590 RLAEIQV
+590 RLGEIQV
-597 VQPVLCAIQIALA
+597 VQPILCAIQIALA
-610 RLWISWGIAVQGV
+610 RLWMSWGIAVQGV

-651 RSRLLKIISG
+651 RSRLMKIISG

-670 SLAEAETWLKQYPDL
+670 SLAEAETWIKDYPDL
-685 TVAVSNSPTS
+685 TIAVSNSPSS
-695 TVLAGDRLTMNTFV
+695 TVFSGDRLALNTFI

-746 LKPAKA
+746 LQPAKA

-757 STVHGRKVDG
+757 STVRGRKVDG
-767 TTLDARY
+767 TTLDAGY
-774 WADNLRNTVQFAT
+774 WADNLRRTVQFAT
-787 VVRSLLVEAPT
+787 VVRSLLLEAPT

-811 ALHECAATCPGS
+811 ALHECAAACPGAV
-823 IYSTLAS
+823 YSAFAS
-830 GHRDTNEHDTLYQSL
+830 GYRDTQEHDTLYQSL
-845 AALYQQGYDI
+845 AALYAHGYDI
-855 PWHRFYQGHQGA
+855 PWHRFYQGHA
-867 PILLPAY
+867 ASPILLPAY
-874 PFQRDRYTVHARTA
+874 PFQRDRYTLQARTA
-888 PRAIRTAA
+888 PHTPHLA
-896 TAAPLLGQRIP
+896 TTTAPLLGHRIP
-907 LAGFDSLFYWDTTL
+907 LAGIDSLFYWHTTL
-921 SLDTFPYLQD
+921 NLETFPYLHD
-931 HRAQGEVV
+931 HRAQGEIV
-939 LPGATYIELVLEAIT
+939 LPGAAYVAMVLEAIT
-954 SLALNGTPVLSAIRF
+954 SLALKGTPVLSAIRF
-969 LQPVTIAPGDH
+969 LIPVVLVPGED

-989 DGERYTFG
+989 DGDHYTFG
-997 CFCAREA
+997 CFRAREE
-1004 ADGTTWHV
+1004 ADGTAWHA
-1012 VAEGLMQ
+1012 VAEGLLQ
-1019 LPARPETPPPPLS
+1019 LPARPETAPPPRP
-1032 VYPFHLQSG
+1032 VYPAHRQSG
-1041 PAYYEALTTL
+1041 AAYYDALATL
-1051 GLPYGPAFRQLQ
+1051 GLPYGPAFRQLHAL
-1063 ELQSNEVHSTV
+1063 ESDDVHSTV
-1074 HFSLRASDVVHRA
+1074 HFSLQASDAVRQA

-1102 QPLFYRVLAE
+1102 QPLLYRVLAE
-1112 PGRGFHGAATYLTGV
+1112 PGQGFRGAATYLTGV
-1127 GLLQVLAPTP
+1127 ELLQVLAPTP
-1137 APDQLLEGTAV
+1137 APDQLLEGTAILYAPQV
-1148 LHTPEIDEAQGRIVV
+1148 DEAQGRIVV
-1163 TADIFVRTGDGT
+1163 TADIFVRTADGT

-1191 RETRRREALRQWF
+1191 RETRRRETLRQWF

-1211 VQAPAPPVTALQGTW
+1211 LQAPAAPAPLPQGTW

-1242 MEHAGLHCIHVAPDN
+1242 MEHAGLHCIHVAPDD

-1263 LHQYTLDYTSPD
+1263 LHHYTLDYTSPD
-1275 GYHQLLHAVD
+1275 GYHQLLHAID
-1285 AGTGESLTGIL
+1285 AGPGARLTGIL
-1296 LMSSLSYTWKDPSLT
+1296 LMASLSYTWKDPSLT
-1311 ADSLEEYQVYGSL
+1311 ADSLGEYQVYGSL
-1324 SLLYLVQALVRRQAT
+1324 SLLYLVQALERRQAT
-1339 AHPQVVV
+1339 VPPHIVV

-1361 QPLHSPLAGLTRV
+1361 QPLHSPLAGLARV
-1374 LGNELPHYRARCID
+1374 LGNELPQYRARCID
-1388 LSANPSYDELYRV
+1388 LSANPSYDELYSV

-1411 VLAFRGGD
+1411 LVAFRGGD

-1427 PVISPPPIAETVF
+1427 PVISPPPVADTVF
-1440 RQNATY
+1440 RAAATY
-1446 LVTGFRGIAFA
+1446 LVTGFRGIAFP
-1457 FVEWMVR
+1457 FIEWMVR

-1475 SADVPPALEARFA
+1475 SADVPSTLEARFA
-1488 ALEAQGCRLRLFA
+1488 ALEAKGCRLRLFA

-1507 ESLHAVMTHIDTTMA
+1507 ASLHAVVTHIDTTMP

-1531 GIIHAQPLADIT
+1531 GIIHAQPLAEIT
-1543 TDDLRDTLHPKMKGA
+1543 ADSLRDTLHPKMKGA

-1579 SALIG
+1579 AALIG

-1589 GYVAANTFLDALA
+1589 SYVAANTFLDALA

-1610 PGMSINWGVMLDSGM
+1610 PGMSIQWGVMHDSGM
-1625 VADTEGLEAYARAEG
+1625 VADHEALETYARAEG
-1640 FIPATMNEALHAFEA
+1640 FIPATMDEALHAFDA

-1663 AGLLRLDAA
+1663 AGVLRLDADT
-1672 VMAQYYT
+1672 MARYYS

-1689 LLTTHSTTTATTQA
+1689 LLTTHATAA
-1703 FTIPADPE
+1703 DHPPGLTIPAAPE

-1730 MPAVQISPS
+1730 VPAARISPS
-1739 MTFRSLGLDSIMAV
+1739 LTFRSLGLDSIMAV
-1753 QLRNLLEA
+1753 QLRNLLET
-1761 ETGVT
+1761 EMGIT

-1779 TFAAFLSHSVEGTAA
+1779 AFAAFLSQSVAGTA
-1794 VPTMPPAAD
+1794 VPLTAPAAD

-1815 TAALRLVCLHDAGGD
+1815 TAALRLFCLHDAGGD
-1830 GALFQGWEM
+1830 SALFQGWEM
-1839 LLGANIELILV
+1839 LLGANLEVVLI
-1850 ELPGRGRHLEDP
+1850 ELPGRGSRLEEP
-1862 AYDDVDSLLRDLVP
+1862 AYENVDTLLRDLVP
-1876 ALLPSLDRPFIIFG
+1876 ALLPKLDRPFILFG

-1903 ALRRGK
+1903 ALRRGN

-1920 TPALMTYKAHE
+1920 TPALTTYNARE
-1931 YDPAMPDAAL
+1931 YDPAMSDAAL
-1941 ITAFPHLAQT
+1941 LTTFPHLAHPT
-1951 PGDVAWQQYKRRLL
+1951 GDSAWQQYKRRLL
-1965 RQDLQLVY
+1965 RQDLQLIY
-1973 RYSHHRE
+1973 RYRHHRE
-1980 APIDIPVTVLF
+1980 DAFDIPVTVLF

-1998 SALQAAAW
+1998 SVQQATAW
-2006 ERETTSGCTVVS
+2006 EAETTSACTIVS

-2030 AYITSLMLAE
+2030 AYITLLVLAE
-2040 VPAVPAGITPNR
+2040 VPAVPARLTPNR